1 MTQSVSLSD
10 FIVKTEDGY
19 MPSDRECVALDRYL
33 SKEQKE
39 LRETFKDGKND
50 RSALRIKMFLS
61 PSPSRRFTQH
71 GVVPMREIKTNTDI
85 PSTLWTLVT
94 DWLLN
99 LLQDEENQE
108 MFEDFISSKF
118 PDVLASA
125 DKLARFAQR
134 LEDRKDVLHKNFSK
148 AMNAFG
154 ACFWAIKP
162 TFATEGKCNVV
173 RATDDSMILEFQPIP
188 EYFRCG
194 RSKATFYKL
203 YPLTDEQ
210 PVNGMLALKAVAGNQ
225 FFMYHGHG
233 HIRTVPYHE
242 LADAIKSFARK
253 DKETLESISKSPL
266 AAQCGSK
273 FLDMLDGIRSKQK
286 IEDVILK
293 AKIFEK
299 KRS

>member
-19 MPSDRECVALDRYL
+19 MPSDRECIALDRYL

-50 RSALRIKMFLS
+50 RAALRIKMFLS
-61 PSPSRRFTQH
+61 PSLSRRFTQH

-99 LLQDEENQE
+99 LLQDEESQE

-173 RATDDSMILEFQPIP
+173 RATDDSIILEFQPVP

-194 RSKATFYKL
+194 KSKATFYKL
-203 YPLTDEQ
+203 YPLSDEQ

-253 DKETLESISKSPL
+253 DKETLENISKSPL

>member
-1 MTQSVSLSD
+1 MTHSVSLSD

-173 RATDDSMILEFQPIP
+173 RATDDSMILEFQPVP

-242 LADAIKSFARK
+242 LTDAIKSFARK

-273 FLDMLDGIRSKQK
+273 FLDMIDGIRSKQK

-293 AKIFEK
+293 AKFFEK

>member
-1 MTQSVSLSD
+1 MTHSVSLSD

-173 RATDDSMILEFQPIP
+173 RATDDSMILEFQPVP

>member
-1 MTQSVSLSD
+1 MTHSVSLSD

-273 FLDMLDGIRSKQK
+273 FLDMIDGIRSKQK

-293 AKIFEK
+293 AKFFEK

>member
-1 MTQSVSLSD
+1 MTHSVSLSD

-173 RATDDSMILEFQPIP
+173 RATDDSMILEFQPVP

-266 AAQCGSK
+266 AAQCGNK

>member
-1 MTQSVSLSD
+1 MTHSVSLSD

-173 RATDDSMILEFQPIP
+173 RATDDSMILEFQPVP

-273 FLDMLDGIRSKQK
+273 FLDMIDGIRSKQK

-293 AKIFEK
+293 AKFFEK

>member
-10 FIVKTEDGY
+10 FIVKTDDGY
-19 MPSDRECVALDRYL
+19 MPSDRECVVLDRYL

-39 LRETFKDGKND
+39 LREEYKDAKND
-50 RSALRIKMFLS
+50 RAGLRIKMFLS

-71 GVVPMREIKTNTDI
+71 GVVPMREIKTGADI
-85 PSTLWTLVT
+85 PSSLQSIITE
-94 DWLLN
+94 WLLN

-108 MFEDFISSKF
+108 MFEDFINSKF

-134 LEDRKDVLHKNFSK
+134 LEDKRDVLHKNFSK

-162 TFATEGKCNVV
+162 TYATEGKCNVV
-173 RATDDSMILEFQPIP
+173 RATDDSIILEFHPVP

-194 RSKATFYKL
+194 KSKSTFYKL
-203 YPLTDEQ
+203 YPLSDEQ
-210 PVNGMLALKAVAGNQ
+210 PVNGMIALKAVAGNQ

-233 HIRTVPYHE
+233 HVRTVPYHE
-242 LADAIKSFARK
+242 LSDAIRSFARK
-253 DKETLESISKSPL
+253 DKETLENIAKSPL

-273 FLDMLDGIRSKQK
+273 FLDMLDGIRAKQK
-286 IEDVILK
+286 IEDVITK
-293 AKIFEK
+293 AKAFEK
-299 KRS
+299 KRT